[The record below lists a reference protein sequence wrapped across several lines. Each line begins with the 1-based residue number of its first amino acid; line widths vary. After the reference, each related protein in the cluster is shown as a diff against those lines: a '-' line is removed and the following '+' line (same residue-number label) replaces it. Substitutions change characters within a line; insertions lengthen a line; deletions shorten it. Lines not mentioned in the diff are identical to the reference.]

1 MKKILLVVLTIL
13 IGVACNEQ
21 PREKNVQVM
30 PTGIKVIDEA
40 IISDNITLC
49 HLYREYVSQKELYRD
64 VDEGITEL
72 ISFYD
77 YIFYCA
83 LTESIDNENGKVRFS
98 VGDIKTIM
106 WCYYVGFSIVNQYE
120 SLAEGLYEYFSINN
134 TILTEEW
141 KQRIDVNSEEYM
153 AEFEALKV
161 VMRKE
166 AELWGFQE

>member
-1 MKKILLVVLTIL
+1 MKKILLVVLTVL

-21 PREKNVQVM
+21 PKEKNVQVV
-30 PTGIKVIDEA
+30 PTEMEVIDEA
-40 IISDNITLC
+40 IITDNITLC
-49 HLYREYVSQKELYRD
+49 YLYREYVSQKEIYRD

-77 YIFYCA
+77 YVFYYA
-83 LTESIDNENGKVRFS
+83 LTESIDNENGEVRFS
-98 VGDIKTIM
+98 LGDIKTRM

-120 SLAEGLYEYFSINN
+120 SLAEGLYEHFSINN

-141 KQRIDVNSEEYM
+141 KRRIDVNSEEYM
-153 AEFEALKV
+153 AEFEALKI

-166 AELWGFQE
+166 AEMWGYQE